1 VFGLRIGKPIQV
13 PSEIGGVRVRASMR
27 ARRMA
32 LRVDIKS
39 GDIVL
44 TWPRGASESMALR
57 FIEENSRW
65 IETRRRRL
73 PPPQYFVPGKQ
84 ISIYGEACLIAH
96 REGRGITRIEEKNLI
111 VHGRPEHL
119 SRRVRDFLK
128 KTAMMILEDKAAQKL
143 EQIGR
148 GPADI
153 RVIDPKTRWGSC
165 SHDGAL
171 MFSWRLILA
180 PPSVLDYVV
189 AHEVAHCLH
198 MNHGKK
204 FWALCASL
212 TENAAVARRW
222 LRTHGGTMMA
232 YR

>member
-1 VFGLRIGKPIQV
+1 MFNFGKKQI
-13 PSEIGGVRVRASMR
+13 PSEVVGVRVRVSMR

-32 LRVDIKS
+32 LRVDARA

-44 TWPRGASESMALR
+44 TWPRGGSMRAAQR
-57 FIEENSRW
+57 FIEENRDW
-65 IETRRRRL
+65 IDSRRRKMPAVQL
-73 PPPQYFVPGKQ
+73 FASGKK
-84 ISIYGEACLIAH
+84 ISVQGRDYEIAH
-96 REGRGITRIEEKNLI
+96 RTGRGVTRFEGDYLI
-111 VHGRPEHL
+111 VHGSGDHL

-128 KTAMMILEDKAAQKL
+128 ETARNLLENATRQKL
-143 EQIGR
+143 GRIGLA
-148 GPADI
+148 PAGI

-165 SHDGAL
+165 SPDGRL
-171 MFSWRLILA
+171 MFSWRLVLA
-180 PPSVLDYVV
+180 PPDVLDYVV

-212 TENAAVARRW
+212 TKDAAASRRW
-222 LRTHGGTMMA
+222 LKMHGAAIMA